1 MPRLI
6 LMLVNSIAFG
16 FLIYHLVRIIQVVPT
31 GTKKTLTLAAG
42 IILILLPVVMLVGF
56 VKPTAVY
63 MLVYPI
69 GIGAFIYMV
78 RIQD

>member
-1 MPRLI
+1 
-6 LMLVNSIAFG
+6 MLVNSIAFG
-16 FLIYHLVRIIQVVPT
+16 FLIYHLVRIIQLAPT
-31 GTKKTLTLAAG
+31 GAKKTLTLIAG
-42 IILILLPVVMLVGF
+42 SILILLPVVMLAGF

-78 RIQD
+78 RIQE